1 MSSYVYLPIFQV
13 VYNSI
18 SNTLFLYLY
27 TPFSASS
34 QAAAPNQQFINTLI
48 LQISTHLQLLA
59 TLAPDKMK
67 QIQLQILMS
76 TLSPQANAPQQA
88 PQGTNNP
95 ANLLANLQAALVN
108 QQQLRNAN
116 GLPVASNP
124 GLQNLLSVA
133 AASQANGSKMSLVA
147 NGSLGGVVAPPGSN
161 SNHAPSLNQ
170 GPGPQQAVQQH
181 VRRLSNASQ
190 ASSVKSLKRKSP
202 VAATQVEPQKFKAA
216 PAAVVV
222 PPPQKKQAAVTV
234 PTASGHTM
242 AEYLAKLRQGHA
254 EALERARR
262 EQAEGDGPTSK
273 KQKQDGSV
281 NTVGNTSTGALLPF
295 EHATTISS
303 GSGCTTNGSSSS
315 SIENLPSSD
324 ATRNDGNS
332 TSSTGNDGST
342 SSNTM
347 SEEDETEQE
356 QQASEEQEL
365 QDSESASA
373 RPISKSSVPRKRF
386 LSRRNLADHNVRM
399 AEEMKHLQDQATPP
413 PNSNP

>member
-1 MSSYVYLPIFQV
+1 MCI
-13 VYNSI
+13 
-18 SNTLFLYLY
+18 FLYFKLY
-27 TPFSASS
+27 KFYIQHTVSILSFFISS
-34 QAAAPNQQFINTLI
+34 QQAAVPNQQFINTLI

-76 TLSPQANAPQQA
+76 TLSPQVSSSQQA
-88 PQGTNNP
+88 PQGTN
-95 ANLLANLQAALVN
+95 LLANVQAALLN
-108 QQQLRNAN
+108 QQQLRNASV
-116 GLPVASNP
+116 GNP
-124 GLQNLLSVA
+124 GLQNLFSVA
-133 AASQANGSKMSLVA
+133 AASQANGSVVPLVA
-147 NGSLGGVVAPPGSN
+147 NGSLGGVVAAPPGSN
-161 SNHAPSLNQ
+161 TNPAPPLNQ
-170 GPGPQQAVQQH
+170 GPGPQQAVQQN

-190 ASSVKSLKRKSP
+190 ASSVKSLKRKTP
-202 VAATQVEPQKFKAA
+202 VATAQVVEPQKVKAA
-216 PAAVVV
+216 PTV
-222 PPPQKKQAAVTV
+222 PQKKQAAVTV
-234 PTASGHTM
+234 PAASGHTM

-262 EQAEGDGPTSK
+262 EQAEGDGPASK
-273 KQKQDGSV
+273 KHKQDGSDGM
-281 NTVGNTSTGALLPF
+281 NTAGNTSGGALLPF

-324 ATRNDGNS
+324 ATRNDGS

-399 AEEMKHLQDQATPP
+399 AEEMKHLQDQTTTP

>member
-1 MSSYVYLPIFQV
+1 
-13 VYNSI
+13 
-18 SNTLFLYLY
+18 
-27 TPFSASS
+27 
-34 QAAAPNQQFINTLI
+34 
-48 LQISTHLQLLA
+48 
-59 TLAPDKMK
+59 MK

-76 TLSPQANAPQQA
+76 TLSPQSSAPQQA

-95 ANLLANLQAALVN
+95 VNLLTNLQAAALVN
-108 QQQLRNAN
+108 QQQLQNAN
-116 GLPVASNP
+116 GGLPAASNP

-133 AASQANGSKMSLVA
+133 AASQANGAVPLVA
-147 NGSLGGVVAPPGSN
+147 NNGSLGVRAPSGSNTNPAPP
-161 SNHAPSLNQ
+161 LNQ
-170 GPGPQQAVQQH
+170 GLGPQQAVQQQH

-190 ASSVKSLKRKSP
+190 ASSVKSLKRKTP
-202 VAATQVEPQKFKAA
+202 VATAQVEPLKFKAA

-262 EQAEGDGPTSK
+262 EQAESDGPASK

-281 NTVGNTSTGALLPF
+281 NSVGNTSGGALLPF

-332 TSSTGNDGST
+332 TSSTGT

-356 QQASEEQEL
+356 QQASDEQEL

-373 RPISKSSVPRKRF
+373 RPIIKSSVPRKRF

>member
-1 MSSYVYLPIFQV
+1 MCIFLICHSCIQFYIIYLTLCFYTSFPI
-13 VYNSI
+13 NSQ
-18 SNTLFLYLY
+18 
-27 TPFSASS
+27 
-34 QAAAPNQQFINTLI
+34 QAAAPPNQQFINTLI

-76 TLSPQANAPQQA
+76 TLSPPQQA
-88 PQGTNNP
+88 PPQGTNNP
-95 ANLLANLQAALVN
+95 ANLFANLQAALVN
-108 QQQLRNAN
+108 QQQLRNATG
-116 GLPVASNP
+116 GLPAASNP

-133 AASQANGSKMSLVA
+133 ASQANGPVPLVA
-147 NGSLGGVVAPPGSN
+147 NGSLGGVVAAPSGSN
-161 SNHAPSLNQ
+161 ANPAPPLNQ
-170 GPGPQQAVQQH
+170 GPGLQHAVQQH

-202 VAATQVEPQKFKAA
+202 VVTAQVEPQKFKAA

-222 PPPQKKQAAVTV
+222 RPPQKKQSAVTV
-234 PTASGHTM
+234 PTVSGNTM

-262 EQAEGDGPTSK
+262 EHAEGDGPASK
-273 KQKQDGSV
+273 KQKQDGGSV
-281 NTVGNTSTGALLPF
+281 NTAGNTSAGALLPF
-295 EHATTISS
+295 EHVTTISS

-324 ATRNDGNS
+324 ATRNDSSN
-332 TSSTGNDGST
+332 SSTGT

-356 QQASEEQEL
+356 QQGSEEQEL

-373 RPISKSSVPRKRF
+373 RPPISKSSVPRKRF

-399 AEEMKHLQDQATPP
+399 AEEMKYSQDQTPPP

>member
-1 MSSYVYLPIFQV
+1 MSF
-13 VYNSI
+13 SI
-18 SNTLFLYLY
+18 S
-27 TPFSASS
+27 SQ
-34 QAAAPNQQFINTLI
+34 QAAPPNQQFINTLI

-95 ANLLANLQAALVN
+95 ANLLANLQAAALVN

-116 GLPVASNP
+116 GGLPAASNP

-133 AASQANGSKMSLVA
+133 AASQANGTVPLVA
-147 NGSLGGVVAPPGSN
+147 NNGSLGGVVAHPGSN
-161 SNHAPSLNQ
+161 TNPAPPLNQ
-170 GPGPQQAVQQH
+170 GLGPQQAVQQQH

-190 ASSVKSLKRKSP
+190 ASSVKSLKRKTP
-202 VAATQVEPQKFKAA
+202 VATVQVEPLRFKAA

-262 EQAEGDGPTSK
+262 EQAESDGPASK
-273 KQKQDGSV
+273 KQKHDGSV
-281 NTVGNTSTGALLPF
+281 NTVGNTSGGALLPF

-332 TSSTGNDGST
+332 TSSTGT

-347 SEEDETEQE
+347 SEEDETEQD
-356 QQASEEQEL
+356 QQTSAEEQEL